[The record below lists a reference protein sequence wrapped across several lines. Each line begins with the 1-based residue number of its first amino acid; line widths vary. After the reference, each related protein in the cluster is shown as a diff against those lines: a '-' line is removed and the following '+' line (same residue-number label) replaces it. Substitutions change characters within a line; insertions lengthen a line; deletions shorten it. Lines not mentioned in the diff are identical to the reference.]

1 MEMKKKK
8 IGGQTVKL
16 EHPPKIISTHS
27 IVGPKEGEGP
37 LSSYFDVILND
48 DIPASIINPEY
59 SLDGGA
65 SFQPWNGSLNI
76 GTLNSGI
83 SLTVLIQGTVSLNS
97 SEYIVNTATVSST
110 TPDPDLSNNISTII
124 TPVNHKQVFLL

>member
-48 DIPASIINPEY
+48 DTCGKDTYEQAESQMMFT
-59 SLDGGA
+59 A
-65 SFQPWNGSLNI
+65 
-76 GTLNSGI
+76 I
-83 SLTVLIQGTVSLNS
+83 SEALKKSKSKRKRYRLFI
-97 SEYIVNTATVSST
+97 
-110 TPDPDLSNNISTII
+110 
-124 TPVNHKQVFLL
+124 FR